1 MAERA
6 YDLALFGATG
16 FTGSLTADYLAR
28 HLPDGARWAIAG
40 RSRSKLE
47 ALRDRLIPAHAPP
60 AILLADVDDQPS
72 MNRLAE
78 QTRVAVSTVGPY
90 VLYGEPLV
98 RACAEQGT
106 DYADLTGEPE
116 FVDRMYVAHHATA
129 TRTGARLV
137 HACGFDSVPY
147 DLGVYF
153 TVRQLPEGV
162 PIHVDGYLRS
172 GGSLS
177 GGTYHS
183 AITAFARRRQ
193 SAEAAGQRRGL
204 EPRPE
209 GRRARGRR
217 GTLHR
222 TERGYALPLPTI
234 DPHIVAR
241 SARALGRYGPDFT
254 YRHHLEM
261 RSLRKTLA
269 TVAAVGGAYTLA
281 QLPPTRRLLLD
292 QIRPGEGPSSERR
305 DRSWF
310 TVRFVGEARCDTGLE
325 RVVTE
330 VAGGDPGYDE
340 TAKMLSEA
348 AMSLAFDDNPPVSG
362 QTTTAVS
369 MGDNLLRRITDAGIT
384 VRVLEERTRV

>member
-1 MAERA
+1 M
-6 YDLALFGATG
+6 
-16 FTGSLTADYLAR
+16 
-28 HLPDGARWAIAG
+28 H
-40 RSRSKLE
+40 
-47 ALRDRLIPAHAPP
+47 
-60 AILLADVDDQPS
+60 
-72 MNRLAE
+72 RLAAA
-78 QTRVAVSTVGPY
+78 TRVAVSTVGPY
-90 VLYGEPLV
+90 ALYGEPLV
-98 RACAEQGT
+98 RACAEHGT

-116 FVDRMYVAHHATA
+116 FVDRMYVGHHTTA
-129 TRTGARLV
+129 VGTGARLV
-137 HACGFDSVPY
+137 HACGFESVPY
-147 DLGVYF
+147 DLGAYF

-162 PIHVDGYLRS
+162 PVHVDGYLRV

-177 GGTYHS
+177 GGTYYT
-183 AITAFARRRQ
+183 AITAFARQ
-193 SAEAAGQRRGL
+193 HESAEAAAQRRRL
-204 EPRPE
+204 ERRPE
-209 GRRARGRR
+209 SRRARGRS

-254 YRHHLEM
+254 YRHHVEM
-261 RSLRKTLA
+261 RSLPKALV
-269 TVAAVGGAYTLA
+269 TVATAGGAYTLA

-292 QIRPGEGPSSERR
+292 RVRPGEGPSDDRR
-305 DRSWF
+305 ARSWF
-310 TVRFVGEARCDTGLE
+310 SVRFVGEARCETGIE

-362 QTTTAVS
+362 QTTTAVA

-384 VRVLEERTRV
+384 VRVLQETTRV